1 MILVHADQYPVV
13 ADNTRMPY
21 DEPVHPTVNLSA
33 DDRHRFGIE
42 RQQAAEIFL
51 VHFSHI
57 QMFRF
62 VLYSCSTRAESGGEH
77 DP

>member
-1 MILVHADQYPVV
+1 MILIHTDQYPVMT
-13 ADNTRMPY
+13 DNARMPD
-21 DEPVHPTVNLSA
+21 DEPVHPALDLSA
-33 DDRHRFGIE
+33 DDRHRFRI
-42 RQQAAEIFL
+42 QSKQAAEIFL

-62 VLYSCSTRAESGGEH
+62 VLYSCSARAESGGEH

>member
-1 MILVHADQYPVV
+1 MILIHTDQYPVMT
-13 ADNTRMPY
+13 DNARMSY
-21 DEPVHPTVNLSA
+21 NKPVYLALDLGA
-33 DDRHRFGIE
+33 DDRHRLGIE
-42 RQQAAEIFL
+42 RQQVAEIFL

-62 VLYSCSTRAESGGEH
+62 VLYSCSARAESGGEH

>member
-1 MILVHADQYPVV
+1 MILIHTDQYPVMT
-13 ADNTRMPY
+13 DNARIPY
-21 DEPVHPTVNLSA
+21 DEPVHPAVNLGT

-42 RQQAAEIFL
+42 SKQAAEILLF
-51 VHFSHI
+51 HFIRI

-62 VLYSCSTRAESGGEH
+62 VLYSCSARAESGREH

>member
-1 MILVHADQYPVV
+1 MILIHTDQYPVMT
-13 ADNTRMPY
+13 DNARMPY
-21 DEPVHPTVNLSA
+21 DEPVHPAVNLGA

-42 RQQAAEIFL
+42 SEQAAEIFL
-51 VHFSHI
+51 VLFSRI

-62 VLYSCSTRAESGGEH
+62 VLYSRSARAEHGGEH

>member
-1 MILVHADQYPVV
+1 MAFAHAHENPVV

-21 DEPVHPTVNLSA
+21 DEPVHLALDLGA
-33 DDRHRFGIE
+33 DDRHRFGIKGK
-42 RQQAAEIFL
+42 QAAEILLF
-51 VHFSHI
+51 HFSRI

-62 VLYSCSTRAESGGEH
+62 VLHSRSARAERGGEN